1 MMISAARRTT
11 GAIRASSRLAGARLG
26 LLWTG
31 VSSTATVQPD
41 PDNTSHLEDND
52 YAEGDPGGHPPENN
66 DNAALYGG
74 FSAWTSDSERFQE
87 DQDARER
94 IEMLVSDY
102 FATASEHADDLERGR
117 RERLA
122 RELATRRLLKQHAQE
137 DVWNDGDSDARGL
150 ILEDDTGRTVNPA
163 HNAAHRHSR
172 RMREIAGELR
182 LWVGFQ

>member
-1 MMISAARRTT
+1 MAN
-11 GAIRASSRLAGARLG
+11 RASSRLAGARLG

-172 RMREIAGELR
+172 RMREIAGELS